1 MTTATLH
8 HDHKTATHADM
19 DRAPVLFEK
28 QLRSVMA
35 VVFLQ
40 QGRKFANASKPEQ
53 IKFTD
58 KDHKDVV
65 DRIKPTLMQVFKIG
79 GDKAL
84 KSIRK
89 FPKGSREIG
98 RKSED
103 RKSVV

>member
-1 MTTATLH
+1 MTTTTLYH
-8 HDHKTATHADM
+8 SHKTATHADM
-19 DRAPVLFEK
+19 DRAPVRFEK
-28 QLRSVMA
+28 QLQSVMA

-40 QGRKFANASKPEQ
+40 QGRKFASVSKPEQ

-65 DRIKPTLMQVFKIG
+65 DRIKPTLMQVFKTG

-89 FPKGSREIG
+89 FPKGSRTV
-98 RKSED
+98 K
-103 RKSVV
+103 